1 MSQSSLAPDQ
11 AAPAPAR
18 RGRAAFLKPRSFSD
32 SRKFFLFFMA
42 APAVLYVL
50 AVGVWPLAQ
59 GVWYSFFR
67 YNLLR
72 PARTKFIGLDN
83 YIEIFADRSARQAI
97 LNTFQFTIASVSIQL
112 VLGFCLALLL
122 WRDSRF
128 NRVALAFLLI
138 PATITPLVVG
148 LIFKALLGADFGLV
162 GYYLAGAGIGPRTGL
177 LTDASTALWVLIG
190 IDCWEWTPMMAL
202 ILLAGLKSLPTDVLE
217 AGRADGATA
226 WQRFTMIILPLM
238 LPSIFLALVLR
249 IMDAFRVFDSVFVTT
264 GGGPNDATNTLMV
277 LAVKEGLQFF
287 NVGYASAIGNITILF
302 IAIMAAV
309 LLLVV
314 RRADV
319 RINGR

>member
-1 MSQSSLAPDQ
+1 MSQPSLSAAAVAGRPGLDQ
-11 AAPAPAR
+11 PTR
-18 RGRAAFLKPRSFSD
+18 RSFSAE
-32 SRKFFLFFMA
+32 RRIFLFFMA

-59 GVWYSFFR
+59 GAWYSFFS
-67 YNLLR
+67 YNLLK
-72 PARTKFIGLDN
+72 PKRTEFIGFDN
-83 YIEIFADRSARQAI
+83 YVEIFTDRSARQAI
-97 LNTFQFTIASVSIQL
+97 INTFQFTLWSVSIQL
-112 VLGFCLALLL
+112 VLGFGLALLL

-128 NRVALAFLLI
+128 NRIALAFLLI

-148 LIFKALLGADFGLV
+148 LIYKALLGVDYGLV
-162 GYYLAGAGIGPRTGL
+162 GYYLAQGGIGPRTGL
-177 LTDASTALWVLIG
+177 LSDASTSLGVLIF
-190 IDCWEWTPMMAL
+190 IDCWEWTPLMAL
-202 ILLAGLKSLPTDVLE
+202 ILLAGLKALPNDVLE
-217 AGRADGATA
+217 ASRADGATA
-226 WQRFTMIILPLM
+226 WQRFSMVIMPLM

-249 IMDAFRVFDSVFVTT
+249 TMDAFRVFDSVFVTT

-319 RINGR
+319 RINGK

>member
-1 MSQSSLAPDQ
+1 MSQPLLAAVPETHER
-11 AAPAPAR
+11 R
-18 RGRAAFLKPRSFSD
+18 RGLGGLFSVRRSFSD

-42 APAVLYVL
+42 APAVIYVL
-50 AVGVWPLAQ
+50 VVGVWPLAQ
-59 GVWYSFFR
+59 GIWYSFLR
-67 YNLLR
+67 YNLLK
-72 PARTKFIGLDN
+72 PARTKFVGLDN
-83 YIEIFADRSARQAI
+83 YVDIFADRSARQAI
-97 LNTFQFTIASVSIQL
+97 INTFQFTIASVTLQL
-112 VLGFCLALLL
+112 LLGFCLALLL

-148 LIFKALLGADFGLV
+148 LIFKALLGADYGLV
-162 GYYLAGAGIGPRTGL
+162 GYYLADAGIGPRTGL
-177 LTDASTALWVLIG
+177 LTDASTALGVLIL
-190 IDCWEWTPMMAL
+190 IDCWEWTPLMAL
-202 ILLAGLKSLPTDVLE
+202 ILLAGLKSLPADVLE
-217 AGRADGATA
+217 ASRADGATA
-226 WQRFTMIILPLM
+226 LQRFTMIILPLM

-249 IMDAFRVFDSVFVTT
+249 TMDAFRVFDSVFVTT

-319 RINGR
+319 RINGK